1 MAGAEFQIPVH
12 FYDKIPMG
20 LQYESVD
27 LEHIITICRER
38 QKALHL
44 VESVALQQFDDE
56 QQKFVKTQKKI
67 NLS

>member
-1 MAGAEFQIPVH
+1 
-12 FYDKIPMG
+12 MG

-56 QQKFVKTQKKI
+56 QQKFVKPLLKII
-67 NLS
+67 NLSSSKGKCIKK

>member
-1 MAGAEFQIPVH
+1 
-12 FYDKIPMG
+12 MG

-56 QQKFVKTQKKI
+56 QQKFVEPFEK
-67 NLS
+67 